1 MVGSGVDVITIC
13 PGYIDTA
20 MTAKNPY
27 RMPFLLPVDEAA
39 TLIAR
44 AITRGRRF
52 YVLPWQ
58 MALLARVF
66 RMLPRPLYDAIFARA
81 KRKPRAGI

>member
-1 MVGSGVDVITIC
+1 
-13 PGYIDTA
+13 

-27 RMPFLLPVDEAA
+27 HMPFLLPVDEAA

-44 AITRGRRF
+44 AIARGRRF

-58 MALLARVF
+58 MALLGCLF

-81 KRKPRAGI
+81 KRKPRPGI